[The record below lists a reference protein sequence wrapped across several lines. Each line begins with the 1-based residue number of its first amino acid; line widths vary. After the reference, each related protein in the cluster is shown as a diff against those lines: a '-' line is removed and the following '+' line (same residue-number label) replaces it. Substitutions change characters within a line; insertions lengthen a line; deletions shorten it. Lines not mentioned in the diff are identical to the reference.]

1 MSTVE
6 INKENRKKFFC
17 EKCHYS
23 CNRKSSYNI
32 HIKSKK
38 HNAYINSAEKIYT
51 CKCGK
56 KYKHRSSFSR
66 HNNIC
71 NYKINA
77 VNEEKNDAF
86 MELVKQNR
94 ELKELIINQNKKI
107 IEILEN
113 QLC

>member
-71 NYKINA
+71 NYKINT

-94 ELKELIINQNKKI
+94 ELKELIINQNKQI
-107 IEILEN
+107 IDILEN
-113 QLC
+113 RFC